1 MIRLEFLGALSFVG
15 CSAVLVDTG
24 KERIVLDYGTKL
36 QEIPP
41 KFPLPIQGKVD
52 AVILSHCHLDHSG
65 AVPLFNAN
73 HNSVPVYAKD
83 VTRELCEL
91 LWLDS
96 IKISREEGITLPFT
110 KHDVERTVDSFSPV
124 RFRQPFRIKDT
135 KAMLFD
141 AGHIPGSAMPF
152 LDIGG
157 KTILYTGDYKTVD
170 SRLLKKADT
179 DLPNVDV
186 LITES
191 TYAYRDHP
199 ERKSQEKQLVETINN
214 TLAVDGVCL
223 VAGFAVGRL
232 DEILLVLD
240 SYGIDYPLY
249 IDGMA
254 KKAITIINQHKRL
267 MKEPGAL
274 DRALKKAEYIK
285 DEKKRKKIIRQPC
298 VILTTSGML
307 SGGPIAGYIK
317 KLYDNRDCSLVLTG
331 FQVEGTPGKV
341 LLETGKFI
349 NKELNLDMKMF
360 VKRLDF
366 SAHLGRADLFD
377 FIEKVN
383 PKKVF
388 CVHGDHT
395 EEFAAE
401 LKEKGFDATAPLAN
415 NRVFEI

>member
-1 MIRLEFLGALSFVG
+1 
-15 CSAVLVDTG
+15 
-24 KERIVLDYGTKL
+24 
-36 QEIPP
+36 
-41 KFPLPIQGKVD
+41 
-52 AVILSHCHLDHSG
+52 LDHSG
-65 AVPLFNAN
+65 GLAIFESSGSAVPIYGFGIT
-73 HNSVPVYAKD
+73 KQF
-83 VTRELCEL
+83 TEML
-91 LWLDS
+91 LYDS
-96 IKISREEGITLPFT
+96 LKISHEEGVKLPFT
-110 KHDVERTVDSFSPV
+110 DEDVFNTIKNFIPV
-124 RFRQPFRIKDT
+124 QFKQPFKLKKT
-135 KAMLFD
+135 EFTAFD
-141 AGHIPGSAMPF
+141 AGHIPGSSMPF
-152 LDIGG
+152 LDTGG
-157 KTILYTGDYKTVD
+157 KTILYTGDYKTAD
-170 SRLLKKADT
+170 SRQLKKADMN
-179 DLPNVDV
+179 LPDVDV

-199 ERKSQEKQLVETINN
+199 DRKTQEKQLVETINN

-240 SYGIDYPLY
+240 SYGIDYPVY

-254 KKAITIINQHKRL
+254 KKAITIINQHKSL
-267 MKEPGAL
+267 MKEPSAL
-274 DRALKKAEYIK
+274 DKALKKAEYIS
-285 DEKKRKKIIRQPC
+285 DEKKRKKIIKQPC

-349 NKELNLDMKMF
+349 NKEVDLDMKMF
-360 VKRLDF
+360 VRKLDF
-366 SAHLGRADLFD
+366 SSHTGRTDLLK

-383 PKKVF
+383 PEKTF

-395 EEFAAE
+395 EEFANE

-415 NRVFEI
+415 NRIFNI

>member
-24 KERIVLDYGTKL
+24 KEKIVLDYGTKL

-41 KFPLPIQGKVD
+41 KFPLPIQGKAD
-52 AVILSHCHLDHSG
+52 AVLLSHCHLDHSG
-65 AVPLFNAN
+65 AVPLFNAKG
-73 HNSVPVYAKD
+73 NSIPIYAKD
-83 VTRELCEL
+83 VTKQLCEL

-96 IKISREEGITLPFT
+96 IKVSREEGVELPFN
-110 KHDVERTVDSFSPV
+110 KNNVEKTIDSIVPV
-124 RFRQPFRIKDT
+124 KYRQQVNFKSSKIT
-135 KAMLFD
+135 FFD
-141 AGHIPGSAMPF
+141 AGHIPGSSMPM
-152 LDIGG
+152 INSGG
-157 KTILYTGDYKTVD
+157 KNILYTGDYKTAD

-179 DLPNVDV
+179 DLPDVDV

-199 ERKSQEKQLVETINN
+199 ERKTQEKQLVETIKN

-240 SYGIDYPLY
+240 SYGIDYPVY

-254 KKAITIINQHKRL
+254 KKAITIINRHKSL
-267 MKEPGAL
+267 MKEPNAL
-274 DRALKKAEYIK
+274 DRALKKAEYVS

-349 NKELNLDMKMF
+349 NKEVNLDIKML

-366 SAHLGRADLFD
+366 SAHLGRTDLFD
-377 FIEKVN
+377 FVEKVN
-383 PKKVF
+383 PEKVF
-388 CVHGDHT
+388 CVHGEHT
-395 EEFAAE
+395 EEFSNE
-401 LKEKGFDATAPLAN
+401 LKEKGWDATAPLAN
-415 NRVFEI
+415 NRIFEV